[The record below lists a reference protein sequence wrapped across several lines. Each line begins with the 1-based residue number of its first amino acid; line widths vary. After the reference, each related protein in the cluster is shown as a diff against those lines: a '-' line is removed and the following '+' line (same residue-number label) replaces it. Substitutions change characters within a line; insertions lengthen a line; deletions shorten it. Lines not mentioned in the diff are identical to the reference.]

1 MLWYDAGRN
10 WRRPLNWD
18 DRRTQSTPSQGASS
32 MAVSKVI
39 DLVGNSTV
47 SWEDAARNALSGA
60 AKSLHGITSLEIVQ
74 YTATIVENEIV
85 EYRALVKLA
94 FVVD

>member
-1 MLWYDAGRN
+1 
-10 WRRPLNWD
+10 
-18 DRRTQSTPSQGASS
+18 

-39 DLVGNSTV
+39 DLIGSSTV
-47 SWEDAARNALSGA
+47 SWEDAARSALAGA
-60 AKSLHGITSLEIVQ
+60 AKSLHGITHMEIVQ
-74 YTATIVENEIV
+74 YTALVVDEEIV